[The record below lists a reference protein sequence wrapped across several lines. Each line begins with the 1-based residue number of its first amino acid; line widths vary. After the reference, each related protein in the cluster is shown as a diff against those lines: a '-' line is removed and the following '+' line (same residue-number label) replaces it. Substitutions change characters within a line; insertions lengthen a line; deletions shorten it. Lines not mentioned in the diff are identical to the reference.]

1 MSELRCLKNSG
12 DCFPN
17 LILIDVL
24 LCSHKVR
31 KSHWCLPLFC
41 SLFPSLRRVM
51 RNVVCTRAGEL
62 YFKMLAYIFK
72 TPVIFLVRFPSTTA
86 PRVTRSEMRP
96 VQGLMGKPAVRS
108 LVMTHSLLESLVHWN
123 DSSVGMDPSQVSYFQ
138 SVSGALPVT
147 LYSGFCSLW
156 KDRVFRNRVRLLL
169 CAVRLL
175 IYLAATVLVELMD

>member
-51 RNVVCTRAGEL
+51 WNVMCTRAGEL
-62 YFKMLAYIFK
+62 YFKMQAYIFK
-72 TPVIFLVRFPSTTA
+72 TPVIFLVRFPSNTA

-96 VQGLMGKPAVRS
+96 VQGLMGKNQLS
-108 LVMTHSLLESLVHWN
+108 DHLWWHTLCLNHWFAEMIPVWVWIHHRWVIFN
-123 DSSVGMDPSQVSYFQ
+123 PS
-138 SVSGALPVT
+138 PRR
-147 LYSGFCSLW
+147 C
-156 KDRVFRNRVRLLL
+156 R
-169 CAVRLL
+169 
-175 IYLAATVLVELMD
+175 